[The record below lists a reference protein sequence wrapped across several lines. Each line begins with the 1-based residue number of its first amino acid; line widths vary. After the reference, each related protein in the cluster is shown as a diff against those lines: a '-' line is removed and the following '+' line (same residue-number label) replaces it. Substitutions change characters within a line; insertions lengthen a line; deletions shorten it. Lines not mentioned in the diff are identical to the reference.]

1 MRCDSID
8 PAEQLLRS
16 PELDALRSVSSR
28 LHFSLRTVQDGR
40 RTLIDLAVDGTFV
53 RGADN
58 ASDLRRLVESL
69 AANEFKW
76 VKDYGMVEDPLE
88 WIDQVRAKG
97 WTWQH
102 PSWEEPKVPFS
113 RAVQFSGNV
122 AEYSAAFRYL
132 LLDPLVITEVRRL
145 KASVRTEHPWN
156 T

>member
-1 MRCDSID
+1 MQCDFND
-8 PAEQLLRS
+8 PAAQLLRS

-28 LHFSLRTVQDGR
+28 LQFSLRTAQDGR

-58 ASDLRRLVESL
+58 ISDLRRLVEAL

-76 VKDYGMVEDPLE
+76 VKVYGLEEDPLE
-88 WIDQVRAKG
+88 WIDQVRTKG

-102 PSWEEPKVPFS
+102 PSWEEPTLPFS

-145 KASVRTEHPWN
+145 KDSVGTEHPWS